1 MKEFLKV
8 VVAFFAVY
16 GEMFRQ
22 MYLCVTTDSLE
33 YERKQDLMFYEE
45 ASKPILEE
53 EE

>member
-1 MKEFLKV
+1 MKDFLKV

-22 MYLCVTTDSLE
+22 MYICLSTDSLDF
-33 YERKQDLMFYEE
+33 ERKQELMFAEE

-53 EE
+53 D